1 LTDAPTDQPPV
12 LLIAFAVCIWLA
24 GLVLL
29 YRLATGRLGTSS
41 PGVPAWPLSIEKF
54 IISGLL
60 VFAGGIIFP
69 QLTTYLSHDILGPA
83 TTDGDWW
90 MIVQGASFQIGMLCG
105 ALLASVLF
113 HARPVDSSGPV
124 GSVPPKPKPILAG
137 LITFLIAIPLIDG
150 VGYLWK
156 TIIEFFGYSA
166 SEQDMVDLFRNA
178 DDPYLLVWM
187 IVLAAIVAPITEEL
201 IFRAGLFRYLRTRI
215 PRALALILP
224 ALLFALLHGN
234 LAAFTPLCALGV
246 FFALAY
252 ERTGSIAVP
261 MIAHALFNLHT
272 IVRVMAGITG

>member
-1 LTDAPTDQPPV
+1 
-12 LLIAFAVCIWLA
+12 
-24 GLVLL
+24 
-29 YRLATGRLGTSS
+29 
-41 PGVPAWPLSIEKF
+41 
-54 IISGLL
+54 
-60 VFAGGIIFP
+60 
-69 QLTTYLSHDILGPA
+69 
-83 TTDGDWW
+83 
-90 MIVQGASFQIGMLCG
+90 
-105 ALLASVLF
+105 
-113 HARPVDSSGPV
+113 
-124 GSVPPKPKPILAG
+124 
-137 LITFLIAIPLIDG
+137 
-150 VGYLWK
+150 
-156 TIIEFFGYSA
+156 
-166 SEQDMVDLFRNA
+166 
-178 DDPYLLVWM
+178 M